1 MIEVLKLLITF
12 AFVITLIRL
21 KLHVGISIFAGSLLL
36 GILFG
41 LTPLELIKSFYYS
54 STAWSTVRLILI
66 IAFVMGMANV
76 FSQIGYLKD
85 MEKAI
90 KELFPKAKYSLA
102 MLPALIGLM
111 PMPAGALV
119 SAPMIEE
126 VANKLNLKP
135 EEKTVVNYWFRHV
148 WEFSWPMYQAIIIAS
163 AILGI
168 AVREFSI
175 KMFPLT
181 ILMITIGYLLLLRP
195 IKDEISKIGNRK
207 EGAKLLLRATY
218 PILVIVI
225 ISIILGY
232 DMVYGAFVGFLSALL
247 PHFKK
252 LDRKQILEHGAQPKI
267 IFLLLALMYFKYIL
281 QITGAVNA
289 LPKAIIQLNLP
300 VTFVIILTPFIV
312 GLMTGISFAYV
323 GMTFPLLLPFFTS
336 FDKIALAY
344 LSGFIGIL
352 FSPVHLCLV
361 FSAEYYKAEM
371 GKVYRKL
378 LVPGAIL
385 FLLGVMYTALIR

>member
-1 MIEVLKLLITF
+1 MIEVLKLLTTF

-41 LTPLELIKSFYYS
+41 LTPLELIKFFYYS

-66 IAFVMGMANV
+66 IVFIMGMANM

-195 IKDEISKIGNRK
+195 IKDETSKIGNRK

-300 VTFVIILTPFIV
+300 VTFVVILTPFIV

>member
-1 MIEVLKLLITF
+1 MIEVLKLLVTF
-12 AFVITLIRL
+12 AFVIILIRL
-21 KLHVGISIFAGSLLL
+21 KVHVGISIFAGSVLL

-41 LTPLELIKSFYYS
+41 LTPLELIKAFYYS

-66 IAFVMGMANV
+66 IVFIMAMTNI
-76 FSQIGYLKD
+76 FSQIGYLKN

-168 AVREFSI
+168 AVREFST

-181 ILMITIGYLLLLRP
+181 ILMIIIGYILLLKP
-195 IKDEISKIGNRK
+195 ISDETSEIGNRK
-207 EGAKLLLRATY
+207 EGAKLLLKATY
-218 PILVIVI
+218 PILVII
-225 ISIILGY
+225 LISIVLGY
-232 DMVYGAFVGFLSALL
+232 DMVYGALVGFLSTLL

-252 LDRKQILEHGAQPKI
+252 LDKKQILKHGTQPKI
-267 IFLLLALMYFKYIL
+267 IFLLLAVMYFKYIL
-281 QITGAVNA
+281 QTTGAVSA

-300 VTFVIILTPFIV
+300 VTFVITLTPFIV

-323 GMTFPLLLPFFTS
+323 GMAFPLLLPFFTS

-344 LSGFIGIL
+344 LSGYMGML

-361 FSAEYYKAEM
+361 FSAEYYKAELER
-371 GKVYRKL
+371 VYRKL
-378 LVPGAIL
+378 LVPGAVL
-385 FLLGVMYTALIR
+385 FILGVIYTILLR